1 MPAERRTEA
10 PRPAPADRAANPKP
24 VDPRE
29 ATAGLPPD
37 VEPHQ
42 PPGHP
47 VDNAQNANP
56 VPGRDSRRNRA
67 V

>member
-1 MPAERRTEA
+1 MPADNRTDA
-10 PRPAPADRAANPKP
+10 PRPSPVDRAGNPQP
-24 VDPRE
+24 EDPRD

-42 PPGHP
+42 PPSHA
-47 VDNAQNANP
+47 VDNPSNANP
-56 VPGRDSRRNRA
+56 IPGRDSRRNRS